1 MNNGFDMAT
10 KEVHSSV
17 LILVDIW
24 VTSSLQI
31 LHDIYINSTCKF
43 NQVGSI
49 NYIE

>member
-31 LHDIYINSTCKF
+31 LHYIYISILLVNSTKLD
-43 NQVGSI
+43 Q
-49 NYIE
+49 